1 MCTGGWESD
10 RVGGVV
16 EEGGILIGPGPG
28 VDGDDSWFLDGRVGH
43 RVGMEWAR
51 MGRGE
56 RRGRCGGG
64 CSGVMHVM
72 VRFVVMCGR
81 NTDGSARRVYEE
93 GAR

>member
-1 MCTGGWESD
+1 MCAGGRESG

-16 EEGGILIGPGPG
+16 EEGGILTGPGPG
-28 VDGDDSWFLDGRVGH
+28 VDGDDSLFLDGRVGH

-51 MGRGE
+51 MGRGG
-56 RRGRCGGG
+56 RRGGCGGG

-72 VRFVVMCGR
+72 VRFVVMGGR
-81 NTDGSARRVYEE
+81 NTDGSARRGYEE